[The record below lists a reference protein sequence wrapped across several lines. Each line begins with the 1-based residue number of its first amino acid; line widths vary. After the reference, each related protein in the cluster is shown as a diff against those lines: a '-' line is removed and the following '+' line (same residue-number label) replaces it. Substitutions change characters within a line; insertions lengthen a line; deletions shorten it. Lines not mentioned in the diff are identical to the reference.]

1 REGLAP
7 CSGCLPSLLQMPA
20 FFLLYHLFSSGS
32 IGGEPNALLSHDLL
46 GAPLGGRW
54 HDALAAGGVFGGNG
68 LVYLGLFALV
78 LAVAT
83 FSYRLTRRQMAANPM
98 TPATGPDG
106 QPLPGMGAMV
116 KMMPLLSFAT
126 LITVAVVPLAAALY
140 VVTTTAWSAVER
152 AWLYRD
158 VYRDRD
164 RGTAASGGAMATA
177 A

>member
-1 REGLAP
+1 
-7 CSGCLPSLLQMPA
+7 
-20 FFLLYHLFSSGS
+20 
-32 IGGEPNALLSHDLL
+32 
-46 GAPLGGRW
+46 
-54 HDALAAGGVFGGNG
+54 
-68 LVYLGLFALV
+68 
-78 LAVAT
+78 
-83 FSYRLTRRQMAANPM
+83 MAANPM

-164 RGTAASGGAMATA
+164 TAASGGAMATA